1 VTGRLGTP
9 AGSPILEMARRAAEH
24 HAQGR
29 HIVDLTLGEPDFAPP
44 GHVIAAAREAA
55 GRVLGYSPANGL
67 PELRRAVRHAV
78 ERDRGLEYADAQ
90 VAVGCGAKQVI
101 FNAFFATLRPG
112 DEVIVPAPYWA
123 SYPAVIR
130 LCGGLPVAVDCPA
143 ASGFRLTP
151 RALRAAITERT
162 RWVVLNAPGNP
173 SGATYSHDELAALAE
188 VLRRHPTVTV
198 LSDEIYA
205 HIRYDDREYVSL
217 AQVAPDLRERILLV
231 DGVSKAYAMTGW
243 RIGWGL
249 GPSDLVRAIT
259 AVQTQN
265 CTQTAAVSQ
274 LAAVA
279 ALEGP
284 QGILAERRAIYHRRR
299 DAALAILRQSP
310 HLDTVAPDGAFY
322 LFPRL
327 AAGDDLAVADALLE
341 AGCATV
347 PGSAFGAPGHLRLSF
362 ATDITTLEAGC
373 RTVVDILDEVAS

>member
-1 VTGRLGTP
+1 
-9 AGSPILEMARRAAEH
+9 MAR
-24 HAQGR
+24 
-29 HIVDLTLGEPDFAPP
+29 
-44 GHVIAAAREAA
+44 
-55 GRVLGYSPANGL
+55 RVLGYSPVGGL
-67 PELRRAVRHAV
+67 PELRRAVRHAAD
-78 ERDRGLEYADAQ
+78 RDPGLECAQ

-101 FNAFFATLRPG
+101 FNAFLATLLPG
-112 DEVIVPAPYWA
+112 NEVIVPAPYRA
-123 SYPAVIR
+123 SWSAMIR
-130 LCGGLPVAVDCPA
+130 MCGGLPVVVDCPA
-143 ASGFRLTP
+143 ESGFRLTP
-151 RALRAAITERT
+151 EALREATTGRT

-173 SGATYSHDELAALAE
+173 SGATFSHDELAAVAE

-205 HIRYDDREYVSL
+205 HIRYDDREYAGL

-231 DGVSKAYAMTGW
+231 DGVSKTYAMTGW
-243 RIGWGL
+243 RVGWGL
-249 GPSDLVRAIT
+249 GPPGLVRAIT

-284 QGILAERRAIYHRRR
+284 QGILAERRAVYHRRR
-299 DAALAILRQSP
+299 DAALAILRRSP
-310 HLDTVAPDGAFY
+310 HLDTMALDGAFY
-322 LFPRL
+322 LFPRH
-327 AAGDDLAVADALLE
+327 ATGDDLAVADALPE

-373 RTVVDILDEVAS
+373 RTVVDVLDGLGVLDEVAS